1 MFNMSFSKQVKCMN
15 CKHYYLIDKAPFSAC
30 TAYPTG
36 IPNRI
41 FQGISDH
48 DKHRP
53 FDKGYRYEPKDKT
66 D

>member
-1 MFNMSFSKQVKCMN
+1 MN